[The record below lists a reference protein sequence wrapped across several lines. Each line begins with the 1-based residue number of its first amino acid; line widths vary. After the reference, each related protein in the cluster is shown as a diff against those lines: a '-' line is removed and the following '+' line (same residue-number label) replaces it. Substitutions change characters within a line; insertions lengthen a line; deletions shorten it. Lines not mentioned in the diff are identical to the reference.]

1 MKNQQ
6 FYVKTARLAVPIM
19 MQNMI
24 TIGVNMADNIMVGS
38 LGENALSAV
47 ALANQF
53 INIYQFSCM
62 GLGQGASIMTS
73 RFWGMKNEKALKQ
86 TIAITTRICLVLGI
100 LFTVITWCFP
110 EIIMKIFISEPAVIS
125 QGVSYLKVLSVSCL
139 LMGLSLAYSN
149 VYRSVGNAKWP
160 LFSSIGAFFLN
171 IGCNY
176 IFIFGKFGAPEL
188 GVTGAALGTLIA
200 RIFEFVFICM
210 YLIFFDKKEEKIM
223 VEIQTAAGQV
233 LVSLALGVIS
243 LLGAFGLFYIR
254 KGGLWLDEKTK
265 QLKDEKLRKQ
275 LDDALDD
282 VENLARVTVGAI
294 EQTTAKA
301 IREAVKDGKTNRE
314 ELTSL
319 SKIAF
324 SEIKS
329 KVGPEAQKVITENLG
344 SFDEYLS
351 NLIEVKVLELKAE
364 TGQ

>member
-1 MKNQQ
+1 
-6 FYVKTARLAVPIM
+6 
-19 MQNMI
+19 
-24 TIGVNMADNIMVGS
+24 
-38 LGENALSAV
+38 
-47 ALANQF
+47 
-53 INIYQFSCM
+53 
-62 GLGQGASIMTS
+62 
-73 RFWGMKNEKALKQ
+73 
-86 TIAITTRICLVLGI
+86 
-100 LFTVITWCFP
+100 
-110 EIIMKIFISEPAVIS
+110 
-125 QGVSYLKVLSVSCL
+125 
-139 LMGLSLAYSN
+139 
-149 VYRSVGNAKWP
+149 
-160 LFSSIGAFFLN
+160 
-171 IGCNY
+171 
-176 IFIFGKFGAPEL
+176 
-188 GVTGAALGTLIA
+188 
-200 RIFEFVFICM
+200 
-210 YLIFFDKKEEKIM
+210 M
-223 VEIQTAAGQV
+223 VEIQTAASHV
-233 LVSLALGVIS
+233 LVSLALGAIS

-254 KGGLWLDEKTK
+254 KGSLWLDEKTK

-329 KVGPEAQKVITENLG
+329 KVGSEAQKVITENLG

>member
-1 MKNQQ
+1 
-6 FYVKTARLAVPIM
+6 
-19 MQNMI
+19 
-24 TIGVNMADNIMVGS
+24 
-38 LGENALSAV
+38 
-47 ALANQF
+47 
-53 INIYQFSCM
+53 
-62 GLGQGASIMTS
+62 
-73 RFWGMKNEKALKQ
+73 
-86 TIAITTRICLVLGI
+86 
-100 LFTVITWCFP
+100 
-110 EIIMKIFISEPAVIS
+110 
-125 QGVSYLKVLSVSCL
+125 
-139 LMGLSLAYSN
+139 
-149 VYRSVGNAKWP
+149 
-160 LFSSIGAFFLN
+160 
-171 IGCNY
+171 
-176 IFIFGKFGAPEL
+176 
-188 GVTGAALGTLIA
+188 
-200 RIFEFVFICM
+200 
-210 YLIFFDKKEEKIM
+210 M
-223 VEIQTAAGQV
+223 VEIQTAASQV

-254 KGGLWLDEKTK
+254 KGSLWLDEKTK

-329 KVGPEAQKVITENLG
+329 KVGAEAQKVITENLG